1 MWKKDENKMQRVSGK
16 KMTDQVGA
24 YAMIAILADI
34 NGVVM
39 IVYNWKRNLENTY
52 KKRAISGLN
61 RSFFQLFN

>member
-52 KKRAISGLN
+52 KKRAI
-61 RSFFQLFN
+61 

>member
-34 NGVVM
+34 NSGVM
-39 IVYNWKRNLENTY
+39 IVYILETESL
-52 KKRAISGLN
+52 KHIQKTSDLN
-61 RSFFQLFN
+61 QKLLVFSIF